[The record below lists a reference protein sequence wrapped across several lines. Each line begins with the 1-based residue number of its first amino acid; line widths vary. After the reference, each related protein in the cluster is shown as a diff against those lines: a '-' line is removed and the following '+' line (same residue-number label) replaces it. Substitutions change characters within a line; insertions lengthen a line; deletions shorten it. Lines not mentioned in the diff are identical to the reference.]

1 MANGDT
7 QAAPQEQQHM
17 YMNKATEYAVSRLI
31 FNIEQAV
38 RDDNN
43 ERRWEAYD
51 ALRELGIDH
60 MFHRMPD
67 HVQDKGDYLYWKVR
81 TNAIREA

>member
-1 MANGDT
+1 
-7 QAAPQEQQHM
+7 M

-67 HVQDKGDYLYWKVR
+67 HVQDKGDHLYWKAR